1 LFSLSSRTNNEDI
14 SKNQNSSK
22 DEKHLAEREVLD
34 KLRKFS
40 IKYDLFWKD
49 PAIFY
54 GASSKV
60 YDMLYSYYLQNGEL
74 ENALK
79 MHYRRNEVKRKL
91 KLLGGWRDKLG
102 AWLYDWL
109 ILKILTGYG
118 VKPERPIYFS
128 IFVIFLFS
136 MLFMIVNGRI
146 QTNAF
151 SLVTYWDYLYFSFVT
166 FSSLGYV
173 NLKLNLAD
181 MLVRTFIVLEAFM
194 GYLAMSLFI
203 YTLTYRVSK

>member
-1 LFSLSSRTNNEDI
+1 
-14 SKNQNSSK
+14 
-22 DEKHLAEREVLD
+22 
-34 KLRKFS
+34 
-40 IKYDLFWKD
+40 
-49 PAIFY
+49 
-54 GASSKV
+54 
-60 YDMLYSYYLQNGEL
+60 
-74 ENALK
+74 
-79 MHYRRNEVKRKL
+79 
-91 KLLGGWRDKLG
+91 
-102 AWLYDWL
+102 
-109 ILKILTGYG
+109 
-118 VKPERPIYFS
+118 
-128 IFVIFLFS
+128 
-136 MLFMIVNGRI
+136 MIVNGRI